1 VGVVV
6 GCPRRTV
13 GLARQGPTADH
24 HKGEEP
30 RLTGGAARQEL
41 GGERLVI
48 ASRVAQQSREAGQR
62 AAELRA
68 QFQGQM
74 SGQSH
79 GVGRGPCGQIYVLL
93 TCSMEGV

>member
-1 VGVVV
+1 
-6 GCPRRTV
+6 
-13 GLARQGPTADH
+13 
-24 HKGEEP
+24 
-30 RLTGGAARQEL
+30 
-41 GGERLVI
+41 
-48 ASRVAQQSREAGQR
+48 VAQQSREAGQR

-68 QFQGQM
+68 QFQGQI